1 MIQVKQDLSAA
12 LQVALQAVV
21 TELAGDGGATPPV
34 AAFESPK
41 QASHGD
47 LAITAA
53 MPLAKSLKK
62 NPRELAGLLV
72 AALNA
77 QPAVQ
82 RWVQALE
89 IAGPGFINLRLA
101 PAAKQAVV
109 AEVLAQ
115 RDQFGRQPPNGERVM
130 VEFVSANPTGPLH
143 VGHARQAA
151 LGDAICSLFQTQGRN
166 VTREFYY
173 NDAGVQIATLAR
185 STQLRIQGVKPGDPA
200 WPTDP
205 DNPDSKKF
213 YNGDY
218 IQDIADAFLRKET
231 VTADD
236 RAFTASGDADDLDS
250 IRQFAVAYLRHE
262 QDLDLQVF
270 GLKFDNY
277 FLESSVYAN
286 GALDTVVQRMVA
298 SGKTYEKDGALWF
311 RSTDYGDDQDRVMR
325 KSGDGS
331 YTYFVPDVAY
341 HVNKFERGYRQ
352 VINVQGSD
360 HHGTIARVRGGL
372 QAVELGIPAG
382 YPDYVLH
389 KMVTVMKGGQ
399 EVKIS
404 KRAGSYVTLRDLV
417 EWTSRDAVRFFLISR
432 KADTEFI
439 FDIDLALKAN
449 DENPVFYVQY
459 AHARICSV
467 QRQWIEEVADWPEV
481 RQRSRRQMKATLV
494 DFVEALCAPEAVS
507 LDFKS
512 GVALVTLLANS
523 AVKEDVSSDFAARQ
537 ANVRALITEKNFQRL
552 HLLIDDLPF
561 DSVHVRKHLLKL
573 SLDVGRNHGFGIWG
587 RQIQQHLDAEAMPTD
602 SAQRLFS
609 FFAPSVLAKANVS
622 LLTAPTEAALMLKLA
637 DYPDMLTR
645 AAADL
650 APHDVA
656 FYLRDLAAA
665 FHSYYA
671 AERFLVD
678 DPALAQARM
687 ALLAATAQVLR
698 NALGVLGVSAPEAMA
713 REAVP
718 ADGMAAPEASA

>member
-1 MIQVKQDLSAA
+1 
-12 LQVALQAVV
+12 
-21 TELAGDGGATPPV
+21 
-34 AAFESPK
+34 
-41 QASHGD
+41 
-47 LAITAA
+47 
-53 MPLAKSLKK
+53 
-62 NPRELAGLLV
+62 
-72 AALNA
+72 
-77 QPAVQ
+77 
-82 RWVQALE
+82 
-89 IAGPGFINLRLA
+89 
-101 PAAKQAVV
+101 
-109 AEVLAQ
+109 
-115 RDQFGRQPPNGERVM
+115 M

-151 LGDAICSLFQTQGRN
+151 LGDAICALFQRQGDD

-185 STQLRIQGVKPGDPA
+185 STQLRARGVKPGDAA

-205 DNPDSKKF
+205 ENPESKKF

-236 RAFTASGDADDLDS
+236 RAFTASGDVDDLDS

-262 QDLDLQVF
+262 QDLDLQAF

-286 GALDTVVQRMVA
+286 GGLEAVVARLAA

-325 KSGDGS
+325 KSADGS
-331 YTYFVPDVAY
+331 YTYFVPDLAY
-341 HVNKFERGYRQ
+341 HVNKFERGYTQ
-352 VINVQGSD
+352 CINVQGSD

-372 QAVELGIPAG
+372 QAISGASGLGIPAG
-382 YPDYVLH
+382 FPDYVLH

-432 KADTEFI
+432 KADTEFT

-467 QRQWIEEVADWPEV
+467 
-481 RQRSRRQMKATLV
+481 
-494 DFVEALCAPEAVS
+494 
-507 LDFKS
+507 
-512 GVALVTLLANS
+512 LA
-523 AVKEDVSSDFAARQ
+523 AYAGTRDFANA
-537 ANVRALITEKNFQRL
+537 
-552 HLLIDDLPF
+552 DL
-561 DSVHVRKHLLKL
+561 
-573 SLDVGRNHGFGIWG
+573 
-587 RQIQQHLDAEAMPTD
+587 
-602 SAQRLFS
+602 
-609 FFAPSVLAKANVS
+609 S

-637 DYPDMLTR
+637 DYPGMLTR

-656 FYLRDLAAA
+656 FYLRELAAA

-678 DPALAQARM
+678 DAALARARM
-687 ALLAATAQVLR
+687 ALLSATAQVLK
-698 NALGVLGVSAPEAMA
+698 NALALLGVSAPEAMA
-713 REAVP
+713 RDLPP
-718 ADGMAAPEASA
+718 AAAEVVA